1 MSLKLYKTINEHEN
15 NLSLEHITLMDQMIC
30 TRRQLKFQ
38 VFKNCNGKIG
48 MNTTANKLYYLNNYL
63 SLDIL
68 NLGFVHFKKLL
79 KIQFLKNGST

>member
-1 MSLKLYKTINEHEN
+1 M
-15 NLSLEHITLMDQMIC
+15 NLDED
-30 TRRQLKFQ
+30 
-38 VFKNCNGKIG
+38 
-48 MNTTANKLYYLNNYL
+48 KLYYLNNYL